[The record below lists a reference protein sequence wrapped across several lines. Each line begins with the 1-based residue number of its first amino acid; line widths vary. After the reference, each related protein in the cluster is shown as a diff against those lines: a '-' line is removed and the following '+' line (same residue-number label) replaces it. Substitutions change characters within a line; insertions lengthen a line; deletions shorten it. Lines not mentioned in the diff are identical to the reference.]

1 MHPGQFLMLCIDN
14 RLRVTIII
22 VMDEHQSPFELLYA
36 PIVREQLRAIE
47 PKHYSLIR
55 QTVEEQLRFEPD
67 VETRNR
73 KPLKRQVVFGGT
85 WELRF
90 GPNNRFR
97 LFYEVDRHARRVH
110 IVAIGEKRGER
121 LFVGG
126 REVKL

>member
-1 MHPGQFLMLCIDN
+1 
-14 RLRVTIII
+14 
-22 VMDEHQSPFELLYA
+22 MDEQQPPFELLYA

-47 PKHYSLIR
+47 PKHYSLIH
-55 QTVEEQLRFEPD
+55 QTVEEQLLFEPD

-73 KPLKRQVVFGGT
+73 KPLKRPAGFGGV

-90 GPNNRFR
+90 GANNRFR
-97 LFYEVDRHARRVH
+97 LFHEVDRNARRVR

-126 REVKL
+126 REVKV